1 MDRRGEQDER
11 GQGQRTGQVATDSS
25 GRHRDEAWEDDVRMK
40 PIGRE
45 GGWTL
50 DSGDDDEELLD
61 VT

>member
-1 MDRRGEQDER
+1 MKG